1 MKEDTPLIVPTDRCL
16 LRPSTPCDY
25 DALVAGIAAPEFP
38 PELPLA
44 NFYQQGK
51 LKSWFDSML
60 AMSLDGKACLF
71 SIDLRT
77 GERCV
82 GQISLLQRDESASWN
97 LAFWLH
103 PSHWDRGLALET
115 AAATIRYAFAF
126 MGIQEIWAG
135 AARWNQR
142 SIRTLLKLGLQQVDE
157 VEPSNGESDSQNAF
171 RAFAISRDRWTRA
184 RPESNGVS
192 A

>member
-1 MKEDTPLIVPTDRCL
+1 
-16 LRPSTPCDY
+16 
-25 DALVAGIAAPEFP
+25 
-38 PELPLA
+38 
-44 NFYQQGK
+44 
-51 LKSWFDSML
+51 
-60 AMSLDGKACLF
+60 
-71 SIDLRT
+71 
-77 GERCV
+77 
-82 GQISLLQRDESASWN
+82 
-97 LAFWLH
+97 
-103 PSHWDRGLALET
+103 
-115 AAATIRYAFAF
+115 